1 MNAGSCCNRRCSR
14 SATPSRRYLDAGGW
28 AVSAAILAL
37 VPKCP
42 LCLAMYMAVGLGV
55 GISLPTATYLR
66 FALILLCVASLAYFA
81 ARHLRESVNL
91 RHRRDA

>member
-1 MNAGSCCNRRCSR
+1 
-14 SATPSRRYLDAGGW
+14 
-28 AVSAAILAL
+28 
-37 VPKCP
+37 
-42 LCLAMYMAVGLGV
+42 MYMAVGLGV